1 MINVTKFSTKALKKT
16 ALLLL
21 LGSVSNLLQAEPAN
35 AILELPY
42 KNYEAFTH
50 SGEFPLFAINNLWL
64 LVAAIFVLIM
74 HLGFATIEIGLTRAK
89 NTTNILFKNTLTLAL
104 GILLYAA
111 VGFNSMYPQHAD
123 GEGNAYV
130 SIGGPIQIP
139 EGEAAILQSTTSS
152 YGDYTLW
159 TDFIFQAMF
168 AATAA
173 TILSGA
179 VAERMK
185 LSSYLIIAALLVALF
200 YPQSG
205 YWQWGGGW
213 LSQLGFHDFAGSS
226 LVHGFGG
233 FVSLG
238 VVLILGPRL
247 GKYSKEGIRPIP
259 GHSLPMAAIG
269 VFLLFTGWFG
279 FNGGSVLNADPA
291 GVSYVFVT
299 TALGGVSGAVLA
311 TFTAWLLLKKPDLTM
326 SLNGLL
332 AGLVGI
338 TAGAD
343 VIGIWSAALIGA
355 VAGVLVVVSVIFFD
369 KVRIDD
375 PVGAISVHGV
385 CGVWGT
391 LAVGIFGS
399 NIVDGVETIR
409 FLPQLTGAFAVCT
422 YAFLVGLLLALAVR
436 YTIGIRV
443 SEEEEFTGLDIQEH
457 GMEAYPEFG
466 KSNTS
471 L

>member
-1 MINVTKFSTKALKKT
+1 MTNTIPPVSRPLRWLLPF
-16 ALLLL
+16 LLLA
-21 LGSVSNLLQAEPAN
+21 GSASLLQAEPA
-35 AILELPY
+35 AAAMELPY
-42 KNYEAFTH
+42 TDYHAFVQ
-50 SGEFPLFAINNLWL
+50 SVEFPRFTVNNLWL
-64 LVAAIFVLIM
+64 LIAAIFVLLM
-74 HLGFATIEIGLTRAK
+74 HLGFATLEVGLTRAK
-89 NTTNILFKNTLTLAL
+89 NTTNILFKNTFTLAV
-104 GILLYAA
+104 GILVYA
-111 VGFNSMYPQHAD
+111 VLGFNSMYPHHPE
-123 GEGNAYV
+123 GEGNPYI
-130 SIGGPIQIP
+130 SFGGPIQAP
-139 EGEAAILQSTTSS
+139 LGDVAIVASATSA

-179 VAERMK
+179 VAERIK
-185 LSSYLIIAALLVALF
+185 LGSYMVIATLLIAFF

-213 LSQLGFHDFAGSS
+213 LSQIGFHDFAGSS

-247 GKYSKEGIRPIP
+247 GKYSPDGIRPIP
-259 GHSLPMAAIG
+259 GHSLPMATIG
-269 VFLLFTGWFG
+269 VFLLFAGWFG
-279 FNGGSVLNADPA
+279 FNGGSVLNADPLS
-291 GVSYVFVT
+291 VSYVFVT
-299 TALGGVSGAVLA
+299 TALGGTSGALLA
-311 TFTAWLLLKKPDLTM
+311 TFTSWITLRKPDLTM

-355 VAGVLVVVSVIFFD
+355 IAGVLVVFAVLLFD
-369 KVRIDD
+369 KLKIDD

-385 CGVWGT
+385 CGIWGT
-391 LAVGIFGS
+391 LAVGLFGS
-399 NIVDGVETIR
+399 HLVEGVETIR
-409 FLPQLTGAFAVCT
+409 FLPQLTGAFAVAL
-422 YAFLVGLLLALAVR
+422 YSFLVGLGLAAAVK

-443 SEEEEFTGLDIQEH
+443 TEDEELDGLDLQEH

-466 KSNTS
+466 KS
-471 L
+471 

>member
-1 MINVTKFSTKALKKT
+1 MTNTIKLLSRLPQWLLPF
-16 ALLLL
+16 LLLAC
-21 LGSVSNLLQAEPAN
+21 SVSLLQAESVPT
-35 AILELPY
+35 ITELPY
-42 KNYEAFTH
+42 EDYEAFTQ
-50 SGEFPLFAINNLWL
+50 SAEFPGFAVNNLWL
-64 LVAAIFVLIM
+64 LIAAMFVLLM
-74 HLGFATIEIGLTRAK
+74 HLGFATLEIGLTRAK
-89 NTTNILFKNTLTLAL
+89 NTTNILFKNTFTLAV
-104 GILLYAA
+104 GIVVYAA
-111 VGFNSMYPQHAD
+111 IGFNSMYPNHPE

-130 SIGGPIQIP
+130 SIGGPIQAP
-139 EGEAAILQSTTSS
+139 EGNAAIIESTTSA

-179 VAERMK
+179 VAERIK
-185 LSSYLIIAALLVALF
+185 LGSYMVIATLLIALF

-238 VVLILGPRL
+238 VVIILGPRL
-247 GKYSKEGIRPIP
+247 GKYSRDGIRPIP
-259 GHSLPMAAIG
+259 GHALPMAAIG
-269 VFLLFTGWFG
+269 VFLLFVGWFG
-279 FNGGSVLNADPA
+279 FNGGSVLSADPLA
-291 GVSYVFVT
+291 VSYVFVT
-299 TALGGVSGAVLA
+299 TALGGTSGALLA
-311 TFTAWLLLKKPDLTM
+311 TLTSWVAMKKPDLTM

-355 VAGVLVVVSVIFFD
+355 IAGILVVFAVLFFD
-369 KVRIDD
+369 KLKIDD

-385 CGVWGT
+385 CGIWGT

-399 NIVDGVETIR
+399 NIVEGVETIH
-409 FLPQLTGAFAVCT
+409 FLPQVIGAFSVCL
-422 YAFLVGLLLALAVR
+422 YSLLVGLGLAAAVK
-436 YTIGIRV
+436 YTMGIRV
-443 SEEEEFTGLDIQEH
+443 TEDEEFGGLDLQEH

-466 KSNTS
+466 RNT
-471 L
+471 